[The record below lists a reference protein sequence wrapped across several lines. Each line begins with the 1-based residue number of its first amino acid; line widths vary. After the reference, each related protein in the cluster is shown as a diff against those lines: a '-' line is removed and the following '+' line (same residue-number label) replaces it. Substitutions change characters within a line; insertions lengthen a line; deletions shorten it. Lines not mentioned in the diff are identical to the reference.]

1 MRGLRTLLALVTGN
15 AVVITKKSD
24 SKADVTI
31 GKGLSK
37 QFVVSS
43 MAGTIKSL
51 ML

>member
-1 MRGLRTLLALVTGN
+1 MRGVKTILALIKGK
-15 AVVITKKSD
+15 AVIITQRED
-24 SKADVTI
+24 DKADVRI

-43 MAGTIKSL
+43 LAGAVKHL